1 MRIDRVRQS
10 DFPIHHMSINAHGVL
25 RECRIARFS
34 KSNFAA
40 SGQARRLAELRYLG
54 GSNCAASP
62 SRLDCLWRSRFWPLI
77 TGPTDQGLSYKD
89 PQKIRSSEVF

>member
-10 DFPIHHMSINAHGVL
+10 NFPIHHMSVNAHGVL

-40 SGQARRLAELRYLG
+40 SGRR
-54 GSNCAASP
+54 AASLNCGIWAV
-62 SRLDCLWRSRFWPLI
+62 RTALRVRRRDWA
-77 TGPTDQGLSYKD
+77 
-89 PQKIRSSEVF
+89 VFGDRDFGR

>member
-1 MRIDRVRQS
+1 
-10 DFPIHHMSINAHGVL
+10 MSVKERGVL

-40 SGQARRLAELRYLG
+40 SGQARRLDELRYPG

-62 SRLDCLWRSRFWPLI
+62 SRLGCLWRSRFWPLI
-77 TGPTDQGLSYKD
+77 EGPTDQGCLIKITR
-89 PQKIRSSEVF
+89 KIRRSEVF

>member
-10 DFPIHHMSINAHGVL
+10 NFPIHHMSVNARGVL

-40 SGQARRLAELRYLG
+40 SGQARRLDELRL
-54 GSNCAASP
+54 
-62 SRLDCLWRSRFWPLI
+62 
-77 TGPTDQGLSYKD
+77 KD
-89 PQKIRSSEVF
+89 PQFGSILINVA

>member
-10 DFPIHHMSINAHGVL
+10 NIHHMPVNAHGVL

-62 SRLDCLWRSRFWPLI
+62 SRLGCLWRSRFWPLI
-77 TGPTDQGLSYKD
+77 KGPTDQGLSYKD